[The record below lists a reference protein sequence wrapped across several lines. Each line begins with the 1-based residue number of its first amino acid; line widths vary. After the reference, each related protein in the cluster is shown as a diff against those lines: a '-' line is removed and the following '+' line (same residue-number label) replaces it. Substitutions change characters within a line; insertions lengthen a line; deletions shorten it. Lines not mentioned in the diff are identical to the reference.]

1 MQKVPTNL
9 YVFYYYY
16 YWYHFQFPYQI
27 YLSVVFHLYHF
38 HRFIITIIVDFLIVL
53 LLPFTLIFPIYRL
66 LTGACLNSRE
76 ESISCPDQSAC
87 LGVPG
92 R

>member
-9 YVFYYYY
+9 YVFLLLLL
-16 YWYHFQFPYQI
+16 
-27 YLSVVFHLYHF
+27 LSLLVPFFIANLSIVLHLYHF
-38 HRFIITIIVDFLIVL
+38 HRFIIVDFLIVL
-53 LLPFTLIFPIYRL
+53 LLPFALIFPIYRL
-66 LTGACLNSRE
+66 LTGACVNSRE
-76 ESISCPDQSAC
+76 ESISCPYQSAC